1 MAPLLA
7 DAAHE
12 GLKVVSAMLIVGLI
26 LVAPALIGEGYRF
39 LRYYRRGR
47 VPRH

>member
-12 GLKVVSAMLIVGLI
+12 GFKVISAMLIVGLV
-26 LVAPALIGEGYRF
+26 LVAPALIGETYRYV
-39 LRYYRRGR
+39 RYYRHGKA
-47 VPRH
+47 PRH

>member
-1 MAPLLA
+1 MAPLLG

-26 LVAPALIGEGYRF
+26 LVAPALIGESYRY
-39 LRYYRRGR
+39 LRYYRHGR